1 MSTSQ
6 KPTVVCVPGGWHSP
20 DCYDTVRQQLS
31 ERGYPTVPV
40 SLPCVGAEPPTKD
53 LSDDAT
59 HLRTVLTEI
68 ADQGKS
74 IILIAH
80 SYGGFV
86 AGSAVEGLGFT
97 QRLEDGKKG
106 GIIRLI
112 YLAAFAT
119 HKGTSLMD
127 TVQGKDLPWWKREGN
142 YIWSSDEANIFY
154 HDVPEATQSMMINK
168 LTWHSAPSFN
178 SPVTSEPWTYLPCMY
193 VFCRQDR
200 AIPFFVQEKMV
211 AGMGDILTL
220 HWDSSHSPFLSMPE
234 KVVEAVEIAE
244 KADGTAK

>member
-1 MSTSQ
+1 
-6 KPTVVCVPGGWHSP
+6 
-20 DCYDTVRQQLS
+20 
-31 ERGYPTVPV
+31 
-40 SLPCVGAEPPTKD
+40 
-53 LSDDAT
+53 
-59 HLRTVLTEI
+59 LRTVLTEI

-119 HKGTSLMD
+119 PKGTSLMD
-127 TVQGKDLPWWKREGN
+127 TVQGKDLPWWKREVRYQLLEKSRLQLKDVNQGN
-142 YIWSSDEANIFY
+142 YIWSRDEANIFY
-154 HDVPEATQSMMINK
+154 HDVPEAAQSMMINK